1 MKRQVLGE
9 EYFTPPSLAASC
21 VDLVDTHFPL
31 SEFGSVVEP
40 SAGSGAFYELLPP
53 DSRIGI
59 DIAPKHP
66 DVLES
71 DFLDWAPSPGHDRI
85 LTIGNPPFGQRA
97 AIAVRFLE
105 HACKFSDVVAFILP
119 RSFKKYTFQNRVPRY
134 FHLVDSLDCEEF
146 VGPNGGPVSVKA
158 VFQIWE
164 RRSYHR
170 RIEMLP
176 DSHPDFRMKHGHL
189 SRLTAEQL
197 LDLRANF
204 EFTIPQVG
212 SDFRP
217 RDVMAVS
224 RGSHWFIQPMVPGVR
239 ARFEEL
245 DFSFLENMNTAHTSL
260 SKRDIIAA
268 YIAATGRDPSM
279 PSKQEELPLSG

>member
-1 MKRQVLGE
+1 MKRQVSGE

-21 VDLVDTHFPL
+21 ANLVDTHFPL
-31 SEFGSVVEP
+31 SEFDSVVEP

-53 DSRIGI
+53 DLRIGL

-66 DVLES
+66 DVLEA
-71 DFLDWAPSPGHDRI
+71 DFLEWAPSPDHGRI

-105 HACKFSDVVAFILP
+105 HACDFSAVVAFILP
-119 RSFKKYTFQNRVPRY
+119 RSFKKYTFQDRVPRY

-146 VGPNGGPVSVKA
+146 VRPDGGLVSVKA

-164 RRSYHR
+164 KRSCHR
-170 RIEMLP
+170 RIEKLP

-189 SRLTAEQL
+189 SRLTEEQL
-197 LDLRANF
+197 RDLRANF

-217 RDVMAVS
+217 RDVTAVS
-224 RGSHWFIQPMVPGVR
+224 RGSHWFIQPTTPGVR

-268 YIAATGRDPSM
+268 YIAATGREPSL
-279 PSKQEELPLSG
+279 PTKQDELPMFS